1 LNEGIITMNAKHIT
15 AALALALAG
24 TAAFAVEAT
33 QDEAVPASTLS
44 RAAVQAAQPQVGGAA
59 VVQLGEATQFAD
71 VPAIRSREEVR
82 AEARANSRIRSV
94 NTLYVGA

>member
-1 LNEGIITMNAKHIT
+1 MNAKHIT
-15 AALALALAG
+15 AAIALAFAG

-44 RAAVQAAQPQVGGAA
+44 RAAVQAAQPQASGTV
-59 VVQLGEATQFAD
+59 VVQLGEATQFVDA
-71 VPAIRSREEVR
+71 PAVRSRDEVR
-82 AEARANSRIRSV
+82 AEARAASRIRPV

>member
-1 LNEGIITMNAKHIT
+1 MNAKQI
-15 AALALALAG
+15 AAVVALAFAG

-44 RAAVQAAQPQVGGAA
+44 RVSVQQAAQPQASGA
-59 VVQLGEATQFAD
+59 VVQNLGEATQFAD
-71 VPAIRSREEVR
+71 VPAIRSRDEVR
-82 AEARANSRIRSV
+82 AEARAAARASRI